1 MHSNE
6 TTLNNNSRKKNKY
19 KTKQNSIHSSAYM
32 HAATKQKCKMHK
44 CFRMRSVNV
53 LMDRGMGWRKK
64 EVHINIHNWSVHHK
78 LKNVKH
84 TACWQKRW
92 FTALI
97 IMPVKY
103 SKNIFSKK
111 WEHCEVFHPSVPSKQ
126 NNQAS
131 ATKRQHKYKIRVS
144 PFIKKNWIY
153 ISFCCEKK
161 KYDNFLYSKSNAT
174 LLIEIIYKI
183 IKNRFI
189 KTNEMHFFLFTEN
202 ERLDNEYIEVELVY
216 FK

>member
-1 MHSNE
+1 
-6 TTLNNNSRKKNKY
+6 
-19 KTKQNSIHSSAYM
+19 M

-53 LMDRGMGWRKK
+53 LMDRGMGWRKKK

-111 WEHCEVFHPSVPSKQ
+111 WEHCEVFHPSDPSKQ

-131 ATKRQHKYKIRVS
+131 ATKQQHKNKIRVS
-144 PFIKKNWIY
+144 PSIKKNWIY
-153 ISFCCEKK
+153 ISFCCEEKK
-161 KYDNFLYSKSNAT
+161 MIISFIPNPMQRI
-174 LLIEIIYKI
+174 LIEII
-183 IKNRFI
+183 
-189 KTNEMHFFLFTEN
+189 
-202 ERLDNEYIEVELVY
+202 
-216 FK
+216 